1 MILGVKKVDFEAK
14 LPAYAHPG
22 DAGMDLFALENTIV
36 PVGKIVRIRTGV
48 AMEIPDGYVGL
59 CWDKSGLSM
68 NNGIKVLGGVIDS
81 GYRGELILGVIN
93 LGEKDYIF
101 EKHHKVMQ
109 LLIQPIIQLKIEE
122 VSELNESTSRGIEG
136 FGSTGK

>member
-1 MILGVKKVDFEAK
+1 MILEVKKIDIEAK
-14 LPAYAHPG
+14 LPAYSHPG
-22 DAGMDLFALENTIV
+22 DAGMDLFALEDSVV
-36 PVGKIVRIRTGV
+36 PVGEIARIRTGV
-48 AMEIPDGYVGL
+48 AMEIPNGYVGL

-93 LGEKDYIF
+93 LGDKDYVF

-109 LLIQPIIQLKIEE
+109 LLIQPIIQVEINE
-122 VSELNESTSRGIEG
+122 VSELTDSSRGVGG